1 MRRLY
6 VLAGLLT
13 VGALGIAI
21 AGYESRL
28 TAQQAEAHVIET
40 EEVRDNLFVLRG
52 GGGNTAAYIGPSG
65 VTLVDTKVPGW
76 GEALLES
83 VGALTDLPVTTLIN
97 THSHFDHV
105 GGNPELPADIQ
116 IVAHENSAS
125 NMLEMRPVTGFGPQN
140 MTFEG
145 SRGMPTDTFTDTF
158 TLGRGDARI
167 ELYYF
172 GRAHTNGDVWV
183 VFPALSVMHGG
194 DAFSGKNLPIMDA
207 NNGGSA
213 LEFPATLRN
222 AIDALEVDTI
232 ITGHSTL
239 MTMDD
244 LREYA
249 DFTLEFLE
257 AMRAAK
263 AAGQSAEDA
272 AENWKP
278 SARFDGYNI
287 PLARLLANVQTLF
300 GELP

>member
-1 MRRLY
+1 MRLY
-6 VLAGLLT
+6 VLAGLL
-13 VGALGIAI
+13 I
-21 AGYESRL
+21 AGGFIMLAGTGSGL
-28 TAQQAEAHVIET
+28 SAQQEEARVIET

-52 GGGNTAAYIGPSG
+52 GGGNTAAFIGPDG
-65 VTLVDTKVPGW
+65 VTLVDTKIPGW
-76 GEALLES
+76 GQTLLDS
-83 VGALTDLPVTTLIN
+83 VSALTDRPVTTLIN

-116 IVAHENSAS
+116 IVAHENSAA

-145 SRGMPTDTFTDTF
+145 DRGMPTDTFADRF
-158 TLGRGDARI
+158 TVGSGDARI

-183 VFPALSVMHGG
+183 VFPSLGVMHGG

-213 LEFPATLRN
+213 LEFPATLRKV
-222 AIDALEVDTI
+222 IDTIDVDTI

-244 LREYA
+244 LGEYA
-249 DFTLEFLE
+249 DFTREFLD

-263 AAGQSAEDA
+263 AAGQSAEQA
-272 AENWKP
+272 AENWTP
-278 SARFDGYNI
+278 SARFQGYAI
-287 PLARLLANVQTLF
+287 PEARLLANVQTLF

>member
-1 MRRLY
+1 MTRLY
-6 VLAGLLT
+6 VLAGLLAI
-13 VGALGIAI
+13 GILGIVT
-21 AGYESRL
+21 AGTDRVA
-28 TAQQAEAHVIET
+28 AQQAEARVLET

-52 GGGNTAAYIGPSG
+52 GGGNTAAFIGPGG

-76 GEALLES
+76 GQTLLDS
-83 VGALTDLPVTTLIN
+83 VSALTDLPVTTLIN

-116 IVAHENSAS
+116 IVAHENSAA
-125 NMLEMRPVTGFGPQN
+125 NMVDMRPVTGFGPQN

-145 SRGMPTDTFTDTF
+145 ERGMPTDTFTDSF
-158 TLGRGDARI
+158 TLGSGDARI
-167 ELYYF
+167 ELHYF

-183 VFPALSVMHGG
+183 VFPSLSVMHSG

-213 LEFPATLRN
+213 LEFPDTLRN
-222 AIDALEVDTI
+222 VINALDVDTI

-239 MTMDD
+239 MTMED

-249 DFTLEFLE
+249 DFAVEFVE
-257 AMRAAK
+257 TMRAAK
-263 AAGQSAEDA
+263 AAGQSAEEA
-272 AENWKP
+272 ARNWTP
-278 SARFDGYNI
+278 SARFEDYTVSE
-287 PLARLLANVQTLF
+287 ARLLANVQTLF

>member
-1 MRRLY
+1 MRRIY
-6 VLAGLLT
+6 VLAVLLI
-13 VGALGIAI
+13 VGVLGIAM
-21 AGYESRL
+21 ADNRFGL
-28 TAQQAEAHVIET
+28 VAQQAEGPVIET

-52 GGGNTAAYIGPSG
+52 GGGNTAAFIGPSG

-76 GEALLES
+76 GETLLES
-83 VGALTDLPVTTLIN
+83 VAALTDLPVTTLIN

-116 IVAHENSAS
+116 IVAHENSAT
-125 NMLEMRPVTGFGPQN
+125 NMLDMRPVTGFGPQN

-145 SRGMPTDTFTDTF
+145 DRGMPTDTFTDRF
-158 TLGRGDARI
+158 TLGSGDARI

-194 DAFSGKNLPIMDA
+194 DVFSGKNLPIMDA

-213 LEFPATLRN
+213 LEFPATLRK
-222 AIDALEVDTI
+222 AIDALAVDTI

-263 AAGQSAEDA
+263 AGGQSAEDA
-272 AENWKP
+272 AANWQP
-278 SARFDGYNI
+278 SERFEGYTV
-287 PLARLLANVQTLF
+287 PEARLLANVQTLF

>member
-1 MRRLY
+1 MRRLLI
-6 VLAGLLT
+6 LAGLLIVGGLAIVT
-13 VGALGIAI
+13 VGTG
-21 AGYESRL
+21 SRL
-28 TAQQAEAHVIET
+28 SAQQAEARVIDT

-52 GGGNTAAYIGPSG
+52 GGGNTAAFIGPHG
-65 VTLVDTKVPGW
+65 VTLVDTKIPGW
-76 GEALLES
+76 GQTLLDS
-83 VGALTDLPVTTLIN
+83 VSALTDRPVTTLIN

-105 GGNPELPADIQ
+105 GGNPELPVDIQ
-116 IVAHENSAS
+116 IVAHENSAA

-145 SRGMPTDTFTDTF
+145 DRGMPTDTFTDRF
-158 TLGRGDARI
+158 TLGGGDARI

-172 GRAHTNGDVWV
+172 GRAHTNGDIWV
-183 VFPALSVMHGG
+183 VFPSLSVMHGG

-213 LEFPATLRN
+213 LEFPATLRKV
-222 AIDALEVDTI
+222 IDAIEVETI

-249 DFTLEFLE
+249 DFTLEFLG

-263 AAGQSAEDA
+263 AAGQSAEEA
-272 AENWKP
+272 AESWTP
-278 SARFDGYNI
+278 SARFEGYAV
-287 PLARLLANVQTLF
+287 PEARLLANVQTLF
-300 GELP
+300 SELP

>member
-1 MRRLY
+1 MRRFY
-6 VLAGLLT
+6 VLASLLT
-13 VGALGIAI
+13 VGALGIAM

-28 TAQQAEAHVIET
+28 TAQQAEAPVIET
-40 EEVRDNLFVLRG
+40 EQVRDNLFVLRG

-76 GEALLES
+76 GETLLES
-83 VGALTDLPVTTLIN
+83 VAALTDLPVTTLIN

-145 SRGMPTDTFTDTF
+145 SRGMPTDTFTDRL
-158 TLGRGDARI
+158 TLGSGDARI

-183 VFPALSVMHGG
+183 VFPALSVMHSG
-194 DAFSGKNLPIMDA
+194 DAFAGKNLPIMDA

-213 LEFPATLRN
+213 LEFPETLRK

-257 AMRAAK
+257 AMRTAK

-272 AENWKP
+272 AENWEP
-278 SARFDGYNI
+278 SPRFEGYAV
-287 PLARLLANVQTLF
+287 PPARLLANVQTLF

>member
-6 VLAGLLT
+6 VLAGLTT
-13 VGALGIAI
+13 VGALGIAL
-21 AGYESRL
+21 AGNGARL
-28 TAQQAEAHVIET
+28 TAQQAEARVIET

-52 GGGNTAAYIGPSG
+52 GGGNTAAFIGPDG
-65 VTLVDTKVPGW
+65 VTLVDTKIPGW
-76 GEALLES
+76 GQTLLDS
-83 VGALTDLPVTTLIN
+83 VSALTDLPVTTLIN

-105 GGNPELPADIQ
+105 GGNPELPADVQ
-116 IVAHENSAS
+116 IVAHENSAAK
-125 NMLEMRPVTGFGPQN
+125 MRPVTGFGPQN

-145 SRGMPTDTFTDTF
+145 ERGMPTDTFTDRF
-158 TLGRGDARI
+158 TLGSGDARI

-213 LEFPATLRN
+213 LDFPATLRN
-222 AIDALEVDTI
+222 VIDALEVDTI

-249 DFTLEFLE
+249 DFTVEFLE

-272 AENWKP
+272 AENWTP
-278 SARFDGYNI
+278 SARFEGYAV
-287 PLARLLANVQTLF
+287 PEARLLANVQTLF

>member
-13 VGALGIAI
+13 VGALGIAL
-21 AGYESRL
+21 AGSTSRL
-28 TAQQAEAHVIET
+28 TAQQSDVPVIET
-40 EEVRDNLFVLRG
+40 EEVHDNLFVLRG
-52 GGGNTAAYIGPSG
+52 GGGNTAAFIGPDG
-65 VTLVDTKVPGW
+65 VTLVDTKIPGW
-76 GEALLES
+76 GQTLLDS
-83 VGALTDLPVTTLIN
+83 VSALTDLPVTTIIN

-105 GGNPELPADIQ
+105 GGNPEVPADIQ
-116 IVAHENSAS
+116 IVAHENSAA
-125 NMLEMRPVTGFGPQN
+125 NMLDMRPVTGYGPQN

-145 SRGMPTDTFTDTF
+145 DRGMPTDTFTDRF
-158 TLGRGDARI
+158 TLGSGDARI

-194 DAFSGKNLPIMDA
+194 DAFARKGLPIMDA

-222 AIDALEVDTI
+222 VIDTLEVDTI

-263 AAGQSAEDA
+263 AAGQSAADA
-272 AENWKP
+272 AESWEP
-278 SARFDGYNI
+278 SARFEGYAV
-287 PLARLLANVQTLF
+287 PAARLLANVQTLF

>member
-6 VLAGLLT
+6 VLAGLLV
-13 VGALGIAI
+13 VGGIAI
-21 AGYESRL
+21 VTVGTSSRL
-28 TAQQAEAHVIET
+28 SAQQADARVIAT
-40 EEVRDNLFVLRG
+40 EQVRDNLFVLRG
-52 GGGNTAAYIGPSG
+52 GGGNTAAFIGPAG
-65 VTLVDTKVPGW
+65 VTLVDTKIPGW
-76 GEALLES
+76 GQTVLDS
-83 VGALTDLPVTTLIN
+83 VAALTDLPVTTLIN

-105 GGNPELPADIQ
+105 GSNAEFPADIQ
-116 IVAHENSAS
+116 IVAHQNSAT
-125 NMLEMRPVTGFGPQN
+125 NMLDMRPVTGFGPQN

-145 SRGMPTDTFTDTF
+145 ERGMPTDTFTDRF
-158 TLGRGDARI
+158 TLGSGDARI

-213 LEFPATLRN
+213 LEFPATLRK
-222 AIDALEVDTI
+222 AIDALDVDTI

-249 DFTLEFLE
+249 DFTLEFVD
-257 AMRAAK
+257 AMGAAK
-263 AAGQSAEDA
+263 AAGQSAETA

-278 SARFDGYNI
+278 SARFEGYAV
-287 PLARLLANVQTLF
+287 PDERLLANVQTLF

>member
-13 VGALGIAI
+13 VGALGIAM
-21 AGYESRL
+21 AGNQSRL
-28 TAQQAEAHVIET
+28 SAQQAEAPVIET

-76 GEALLES
+76 GETLLES
-83 VGALTDLPVTTLIN
+83 VAALTDLPVTTLIN

-105 GGNPELPADIQ
+105 GGNPEFRADIQ

-145 SRGMPTDTFTDTF
+145 SRGMPTDTFTDRF
-158 TLGRGDARI
+158 TLGSGDERI

-213 LEFPATLRN
+213 LEFPATLQN
-222 AIDALEVDTI
+222 VIDALEVDTI

-249 DFTLEFLE
+249 DFTLEFLD

-272 AENWKP
+272 AENWEP
-278 SARFDGYNI
+278 SARFEGYAI
-287 PLARLLANVQTLF
+287 PPARLLANVQTLF